1 MEPCINGL
9 IRPVSVWLFCMGG
22 TMYDVIIIGA
32 GIIGGAMAR
41 EVARLDLK
49 AAVLE
54 GQADV
59 AMGSS
64 GANSAIVHAGYDAKP
79 GTAMARTNVAGSR
92 LYDAWKEELGIPF
105 ERNGSMVLAFGPEDM
120 ETLEKLYQQGVQN
133 GVEGQRI
140 LSAEEARELEPSLSE
155 EIVAALY
162 QPMGGITSPYQAV
175 VALLENAAQNG
186 VEIFLEHPVT
196 GIKKEKNGFTVSTP
210 AGEFQTRVIVN
221 CAGVHADTIARMAG
235 DDTVSIRPR
244 RGEYCLY
251 DHGQGAPVRHTLFQ
265 PPGKMGKGI
274 LVTPTVDG
282 NLLTGPTAQ
291 DIDDKEDTATTD
303 IGIGEVLIQS
313 RRSVPCLTNRGVIRT
328 FAGLRAQ
335 ASTGDF
341 ILGESETV
349 PGLIHG
355 AGICS
360 PGLSAAPAIGRE
372 LAAEVRRLL
381 PCKDNPHFDPIRKPI
396 PNFRDSGWEEREKLI
411 RQDPRYGRIV
421 CRCETVTEAEIV
433 SALHRPLPART
444 LDAIKRRTRA
454 GMGRCQGG
462 FCTPRIMEIIE
473 RELGI
478 PIMEQTKKGGRS
490 RIVIGRIKGGA
501 S

>member
-1 MEPCINGL
+1 
-9 IRPVSVWLFCMGG
+9 
-22 TMYDVIIIGA
+22 MYDVIIIGA
-32 GIIGGAMAR
+32 GVIGAAAAR
-41 EVARLDLK
+41 ELSRLRLHT
-49 AAVLE
+49 AVLE
-54 GQADV
+54 AKADV

-64 GANSAIVHAGYDAKP
+64 GANSAIVHAGYDAET
-79 GTAMARTNVAGSR
+79 GTAMARTNVAGNR
-92 LYDAWKEELGIPF
+92 LYDRWREELAIPF
-105 ERNGSMVLAFGPEDM
+105 IRNGSLVLAFDDADM
-120 ETLEKLYQQGVQN
+120 ATLEKLRMQGVRN

-140 LSAEEARELEPSLSE
+140 LSGAKAREMEPTLSE
-155 EIVAALY
+155 DIVGALY

-175 VALLENAAQNG
+175 VALMENAAQNG
-186 VEIFLEHPVT
+186 VQVYLSHPVT
-196 GIKKEKNGFTVSTP
+196 GIKQDRNGFRIQTP
-210 AGEFQTRVIVN
+210 EGDFHTKLIVN
-221 CAGVHADTIARMAG
+221 CAGVQADRIARLAG
-235 DDTVSIRPR
+235 DDSFSIIPR

-251 DHGQGAPVRHTLFQ
+251 DKREGADVAHTLFQ

-282 NLLTGPTAQ
+282 NLLTGPTAR
-291 DIDDKEDTATTD
+291 DIDDRDDTGTTD
-303 IGIGEVLIQS
+303 IGIGEVLIKS
-313 RRSVPCLTNRGVIRT
+313 ARSVPGLNRRGVIRT

-341 ILGESETV
+341 ILGESEAV

-372 LAAEVRRLL
+372 LADAVRRLL
-381 PCKDNPHFDPIRKPI
+381 PCEDNPDFDPYREAI
-396 PNFRDSGWEEREKLI
+396 PNFRESDWETRERLI
-411 RQDPRYGRIV
+411 REDPRYGRIV

-478 PIMEQTKKGGRS
+478 PILEQTKKGGAS
-490 RIVIGRIKGGA
+490 HMVTGRIKGGRA
-501 S
+501 Q